1 MKVKKKASFFN
12 VNCNEHTF
20 PTTFTWDRMG
30 DTVASLMLLKN
41 VNIHFLEG
49 PVPKGAAQPKL
60 FDRSTED
67 FVLISFIKGF

>member
-1 MKVKKKASFFN
+1 
-12 VNCNEHTF
+12 
-20 PTTFTWDRMG
+20 MG